1 MSIQMN
7 PRIAIDLSGTWNY
20 KVDAEDTGVEQQYY
34 AANYDR
40 SNWGQMQ
47 VPNNWYLTEIGDYF
61 GAVWFQT
68 SFRVPEE
75 LAGKRLTLRFGAVDY
90 YADVWLNGTYLGR
103 HEGIFTPF
111 EFDVTQLV
119 RMGEGNLLVV
129 RDDAPRDPTEYLLVE
144 DAGNLSTPMSTPYK
158 RHWAKDLTLVK
169 GHFIDAMHRPG
180 AMTKFRGDGN
190 SGGIWRPVELVAQG
204 DVQIKGTKIYT
215 KIVAEDGSALV
226 SVDLDLNNSTR
237 RLITTTL
244 QMVIRPKN
252 FAGGG
257 IIEKRRSIQLQPGRN
272 KVKLVQT
279 IHDPQLWWTWDH
291 GQPNLY
297 EIEFSICSP
306 SLHADRN
313 GGGETLYDQQ
323 VETFGIKEIQKDQQG
338 QWYLNGKRLFIRGMR
353 YLSSLWLSE
362 IGQQQ
367 YQEDL
372 QKMLDMKI
380 NSIRIGSHV
389 EHPLFYEMCDEMGF
403 LVWQVFP
410 MHYCYS
416 DSDDLIER
424 AAPMM
429 KQMVEMLHNHACMSM
444 WSVFKEPKIYGLPNK
459 PNNYGRLCKI
469 LYETARTVDPIR
481 WVHTG
486 DYEEGVQNLMIG
498 GVRPGDTDMKRVKI
512 EPQLVE
518 FGAIGIPVLETLKT
532 FIPEEKLWPP
542 DWDTWEY
549 WGLFYNLM
557 FGFAKIEMGNSL
569 EEFIDNSQSYEAK
582 VIKEQIEL
590 FRQRKYQ
597 PVASMYLYYWNDA
610 CPCIGSGLL
619 DYYRRP
625 YKAYEAMKAV
635 YTPVLV
641 SLEWNKD
648 PYVIGFEK
656 RWYPGETFVGQL
668 WITNDHHHTIE
679 DARLNWQ
686 LVSMNEKRTL
696 LQSAKRLTIPY
707 DSAQVVDEVKWEVL
721 RGMQGAFQVQM
732 CVEDRHGELL
742 SNNYFDFNI

>member
-1 MSIQMN
+1 MSIQTN

-20 KVDAEDTGVEQQYY
+20 KVDAEDVGVGQEYY
-34 AANYDR
+34 AVNHDR
-40 SNWGQMQ
+40 SSWGQMQ
-47 VPNNWYLTEIGDYF
+47 VPNNWYLTEVGDYF

-111 EFDVTQLV
+111 EFDVTQLI
-119 RMGEGNLLVV
+119 RTGEDNVLVV

-158 RHWAKDLTLVK
+158 RHWAKDLTLIK

-180 AMTKFRGDGN
+180 AMTKLRGDGN

-215 KIVAEDGSALV
+215 KIVAEDDSALV
-226 SVDLDLNNSTR
+226 SIDLDLNNSTR
-237 RLITTTL
+237 RLITTTV
-244 QMVIRPKN
+244 QMIIRPKN
-252 FAGGG
+252 FAGGE
-257 IIEKRRSIQLQPGRN
+257 IVEKRRSIQLQPGRN

-279 IHDPQLWWTWDH
+279 ISAPQLWWTWDH
-291 GQPNLY
+291 GEPNLY
-297 EIEFSICSP
+297 EIEFTVGGDP
-306 SLHADRN
+306 DLLEDR
-313 GGGETLYDQQ
+313 QI
-323 VETFGIKEIQKDQQG
+323 ETFGIKEIQKDEQG
-338 QWYLNGKRLFIRGMR
+338 QWYLNGRRLFIRGMR

-367 YQEDL
+367 YQDDL

-429 KQMVEMLHNHACMSM
+429 KQMVEMLHNHACMGM

-459 PNNYGRLCKI
+459 PNNYGRLCQI

-532 FIPEEKLWPP
+532 FIPEDKLWPP

-569 EEFIDNSQSYEAK
+569 VEFIDNSQSYEAK

-610 CPCIGSGLL
+610 CPCIGSGLF

-648 PYVIGFEK
+648 PYVLGFEK
-656 RWYPGETFVGQL
+656 RWYPGETFVGRL
-668 WITNDHHHTIE
+668 WITNDHHRTFE
-679 DARLNWQ
+679 DAMLNWR
-686 LVSMNEKRTL
+686 LVSISEQRTL
-696 LQSAKRLTIPY
+696 LESTKRLTIPY

-721 RGMQGAFQVQM
+721 RGMQGAFQLQM
-732 CVEDRHGELL
+732 CVEDKQGELL
-742 SNNYFDFNI
+742 SKNTFDFNI